1 MVLTRPGYVFPLT
14 LGVIAILAVLI
25 AAAYAV
31 HESASGSVR
40 QWVDRQ
46 ALERDLHSAE
56 VHVLHTFL
64 AEPMGWDAV
73 HVGGVPSLDP
83 DYPDFVVEGEKVSLR
98 GQPYRVVLDGREMM
112 VRIIAVAGLIS
123 IDTTRPGSVSA
134 FLVTQGLDLA
144 EASRLE
150 ARLYDYED
158 DDDLRRLGGAE
169 ADDYPDGRAPANTY
183 LRRASELCAVL
194 GWDQLDLCRQP
205 VLFDLYANIVPGTP
219 MSPAFMPDHV
229 ASVLIDREREREV
242 ALERLQAGQALTFAD
257 LFLPGWDSVHYD
269 EFGYGPA
276 GSEFLFLTQEAA
288 GTLIRVA
295 RIRLTYGAFEAP
307 YERMFEFLTGGEQVE
322 AAFRIDDPG
331 ELADFPATQPQS
343 RQGFRR

>member
-1 MVLTRPGYVFPLT
+1 MVLNRPGYIFPLT

-31 HESASGSVR
+31 HESASATVR

-56 VHVLHTFL
+56 MHVLHTFL
-64 AEPMGWDAV
+64 AEPLGWDAL

-83 DYPDFVVEGEKVSLR
+83 DYPDFVVEGERVSLR

-112 VRIIAVAGLIS
+112 VRIIAIPGLVS
-123 IDTTRPGSVSA
+123 IDTTRPGSASA
-134 FLVTQGLDLA
+134 FLVAQGLDLA

-150 ARLYDYED
+150 ARFLDYQDE
-158 DDDLRRLGGAE
+158 DDLRRLGGAE
-169 ADDYPDGRAPANTY
+169 ADDYPDGRTPANTY

-205 VLFDLYANIVPGTP
+205 NLLDLYANIVSG
-219 MSPAFMPDHV
+219 SPASPEFMPDHV
-229 ASVLIDREREREV
+229 ASILIGRERDREI
-242 ALERLQAGQALTFAD
+242 ALERLEAGEAQSFAD
-257 LFLPGWDSVHYD
+257 LFLPDWDRVYFD

-276 GSEFLFLTQEAA
+276 GDEFLFLTQETS

-295 RIRLTYGAFEAP
+295 RIRLTYSAFEAP
-307 YERMFEFLTGGEQVE
+307 YERMFEFLIGGEQVE
-322 AAFRIDDPG
+322 SAFRIDEPG